1 MRTVLLALLCFS
13 SVTAA
18 AQSRAP
24 DPLMLAQAP
33 TGKPADKKAGD
44 KAKDEKPAADE
55 KPKPRPRV
63 TIKKDGSVGDD
74 APGGGAR
81 SGASS
86 MGGTPG
92 TPSGSFTRP

>member
-1 MRTVLLALLCFS
+1 MRTVLSALLCFS
-13 SVTAA
+13 FVTAA
-18 AQSRAP
+18 ARSWALE
-24 DPLMLAQAP
+24 PLMLAQAP
-33 TGKPADKKAGD
+33 REKPVEKKAGD
-44 KAKDEKPAADE
+44 KAKDEKPVADE

-74 APGGGAR
+74 APGGGGR
-81 SGASS
+81 SGSSS